1 MSCGIEDVEGRRLIL
16 TGGVHQPRKVGIYG
30 WEGYLYGLDDLN
42 SGRHSHG
49 CAGYYRE
56 VFGEQ
61 SLVLVVTGGLNRF
74 NRSLTT
80 TERFE
85 FNEGHH
91 WNYVSPLPEPLAG
104 LRGVTVDNTIFML
117 GRNSF

>member
-1 MSCGIEDVEGRRLIL
+1 MVL
-16 TGGVHQPRKVGIYG
+16 TGGLHQPRNVGIYG
-30 WEGYLYGLDDLN
+30 WEGYLYGLDSLN

-56 VFGEQ
+56 VFGEL

-91 WNYVSPLPEPLAG
+91 WNYVSPLPAPLAG